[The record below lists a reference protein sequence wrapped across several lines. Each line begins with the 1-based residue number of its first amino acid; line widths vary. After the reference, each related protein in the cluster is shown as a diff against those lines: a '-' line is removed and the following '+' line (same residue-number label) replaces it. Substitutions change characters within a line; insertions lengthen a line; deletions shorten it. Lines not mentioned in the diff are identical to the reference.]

1 MVNMPDFSHSS
12 QSSFLFNCLLFLLCL
27 MELNAEEGKV
37 IGHREPI
44 LAMVGEEVE
53 FPCYISSTLDAED
66 MEIRFFRNKVSEI
79 VFIYQDRQELFN
91 KQMVEYR
98 DRAHLVKDYIQ
109 EGSVSLRLFHII
121 PADEGQYGCL
131 FQSKDFSNS
140 ATWELE
146 VAGLGSDPHIYFE
159 GFEEGGIQLRCSSK
173 GWYPRPKAVWK
184 DYQGQQLPSLS
195 EAITQDAQ
203 RLFHLEISVVVKK
216 GAHTNVTCSIQNTLL
231 VQKKEF
237 TIHIADV
244 FLPKNSAWRGAF
256 IGTFMGLA
264 VILVL
269 FMILAFYFFQ
279 KQQRSKEKLKKKSEK
294 EKGKLTAELGKLQ
307 TEIDWRRAEGQAE
320 WRAARR
326 YAVNITLDP
335 DTAHPSLKILEDGKS
350 VIYWN
355 IKQDL
360 SDDPKRFE
368 DQLCVLGQ
376 EGFISGK
383 HYWEVDVGEKSRWFL
398 GVCHDSVERKQEVKL
413 CPGKGYWVLGLWNG
427 CEYFIFNPHRISLT
441 LRVPPRRVGV
451 FLNYE
456 AGTVS
461 FFNVTDNSH
470 IFTFTDKFSGILRPY
485 FRPRSHDGGEKVIP
499 LTICPLPTK
508 GDGVA
513 AKDDDDCDT
522 WLQPYDLSDNTENGW

>member
-1 MVNMPDFSHSS
+1 MVGIPAFSHSS
-12 QSSFLFNCLLFLLCL
+12 QSSSLSICLFLLL
-27 MELNAEEGKV
+27 YLLELNAEEEKV

-53 FPCYISSTLDAED
+53 FPCYLPSKLDAED
-66 MEIRFFRNKVSEI
+66 MAILFFRNKVSEI
-79 VFIYQDRQELFN
+79 VFKYQDRQEVLDN
-91 KQMVEYR
+91 QMEEYR
-98 DRAHLVKDYIQ
+98 DRAHLIKDYIQ
-109 EGSVSLRLFHII
+109 EGSVALRLFHII

-131 FQSKDFSNS
+131 FQSKDFSNN

-159 GFEEGGIQLRCSSK
+159 GFEEGDIQLRCSSK

-184 DYQGQQLPSLS
+184 DYQGQQLPSLT
-195 EAITQDAQ
+195 EVITQDTQ
-203 RLFHLEISVVVKK
+203 GLFHLEMSVVIKE
-216 GAHTNVTCSIQNTLL
+216 GAHSNVACSIQNTLL

-237 TIHIADV
+237 TIHIA
-244 FLPKNSAWRGAF
+244 
-256 IGTFMGLA
+256 
-264 VILVL
+264 
-269 FMILAFYFFQ
+269 
-279 KQQRSKEKLKKKSEK
+279 EKLKKKSEK

-326 YAVNITLDP
+326 YAVTITLDP
-335 DTAHPSLKILEDGKS
+335 DTAHPSLKVSEDGKS

-360 SDDPKRFE
+360 PNDPKRFE

-383 HYWEVDVGEKSRWFL
+383 HYWEVEVGEKSRWFL
-398 GVCHDSVERKQEVKL
+398 GVCYDFVERKKEVKL
-413 CPGKGYWVLGLWNG
+413 CPGTGYWVIGLWNG
-427 CEYFIFNPHRISLT
+427 CEYFIFNPHRVSLT
-441 LRVPPRRVGV
+441 LRVPPRQVGV

-456 AGTVS
+456 AGKVS

-470 IFTFTDKFSGILRPY
+470 IFTFTDKFSGTLRPY
-485 FRPRSHDGGEKVIP
+485 FRPRCHDGGKQVIP
-499 LTICPLPTK
+499 LTVCPLPNK
-508 GDGVA
+508 GDGIAV
-513 AKDDDDCDT
+513 KDDDDCDT
-522 WLQPYDLSDNTENGW
+522 WLQPYDLSESTENEW